1 MESAALTI
9 AQSAQL
15 ANYTFDKY
23 ISQPK
28 HNDVKEIVL
37 AGVSDSLHADLAR
50 LEVPQL
56 LASLFRTRSSYPSR
70 VD

>member
-28 HNDVKEIVL
+28 HNDVKEIIL
-37 AGVSDSLHADLAR
+37 AGVPDSLHAELAR
-50 LEVPQL
+50 LEVSEML
-56 LASLFRTRSSYPSR
+56 LHLCLTCHGPVR
-70 VD
+70 